1 MVLVRMKM
9 QSRQGLVR
17 PLNVLG
23 PARAGKRGMRRLH
36 QVNVVSCVTWC
47 MACSCFFVSLPWM
60 VLCCLTDEEKEVT
73 AITRRV
79 RGRKQVPSVL
89 NSVWVEREL
98 CRS

>member
-1 MVLVRMKM
+1 
-9 QSRQGLVR
+9 
-17 PLNVLG
+17 
-23 PARAGKRGMRRLH
+23 
-36 QVNVVSCVTWC
+36 
-47 MACSCFFVSLPWM
+47 M